1 MSLNRAEIENKI
13 RSMMIERLN
22 LSIAPNELTTDA
34 ALFGPESKL
43 DLDSID
49 ALEITLGMEEAFQFH
64 IDEREIGK
72 NQFRNLGTLVAF
84 VEQKLA
90 AKSE

>member
-1 MSLNRAEIENKI
+1 MSLSRNEIEEKI
-13 RSMMIERLN
+13 KTMMVERLN
-22 LSIAPNELTTDA
+22 LTIKPAELTTEA
-34 ALFGPESKL
+34 PLFGPESKL

-49 ALEITLGMEEAFQFH
+49 ALEITLGMEETFHFH

-72 NQFRNLGTLVAF
+72 NQFRNLGTLVQF

-90 AKSE
+90 TKPS